1 MLSESEKKRV
11 YWASRRGML
20 ELDLVLVPFFE
31 QCFDDL
37 SEQDQQRFVKLLEE
51 EDTDLFAWFLGRV
64 TPEDEDLAA
73 IVAKIN
79 RHARGEN

>member
-1 MLSESEKKRV
+1 MLSEIEKKRV

-37 SEQDQQRFVKLLEE
+37 SEQDQQRFVALLEE
-51 EDTDLFAWFLGRV
+51 EDTDLFTWFLGRV
-64 TPEDEDLAA
+64 IPQDPELAA
-73 IVAKIN
+73 IVEQIN
-79 RHARGEN
+79 RHARGGS